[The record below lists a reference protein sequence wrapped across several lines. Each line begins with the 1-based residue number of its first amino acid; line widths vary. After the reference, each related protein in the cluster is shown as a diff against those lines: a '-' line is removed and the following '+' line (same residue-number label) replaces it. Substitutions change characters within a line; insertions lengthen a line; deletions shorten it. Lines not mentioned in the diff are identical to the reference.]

1 MKIIKHDTAKEI
13 EYFNLEKFVNN
24 IKLEP
29 KILEHM
35 QETNINFDKYFK
47 QLSKYNDEFMLYFWI
62 SLAYDEI
69 KNSNFVERH
78 NFKNFDLSISDLF
91 FDKLSISH
99 NRIHNIHK
107 FVMKNENETEKIG
120 KYRKTDVRVSNITQD
135 TEEIFWY
142 GAKPED
148 IKKFMDSFI
157 KIYKTNNISIIDSN
171 PFLKSAL
178 IHLLFIKI
186 HPYYDGNGRSARII
200 HNIKFTETLNRL
212 YNMNLKICPV
222 NLSESINL
230 NLISYMKSFDNIYF
244 DLKHDNNDAIN
255 YWFDFILNMY
265 DEQLY
270 NKENMIN
277 NIEKIMERIVT
288 IKEKINLN
296 DIKLPKNSRIRK

>member
-142 GAKPED
+142 GAKPKD

-270 NKENMIN
+270 NKKNMIN
-277 NIEKIMERIVT
+277 NIDEIMEKIIT

>member
-62 SLAYDEI
+62 SIAYDEI

-120 KYRKTDVRVSNITQD
+120 KYRKTEVRVSNITQD

-148 IKKFMDSFI
+148 IKNFMDSFI
-157 KIYKTNNISIIDSN
+157 KIYKTNSISIIDSN

-270 NKENMIN
+270 NKKNMIN
-277 NIEKIMERIVT
+277 NIDEIMERIIT

>member
-99 NRIHNIHK
+99 SRIHNIHK

-142 GAKPED
+142 GAKPKD

-270 NKENMIN
+270 NKKNMIN
-277 NIEKIMERIVT
+277 NIDEIMERIII

>member
-1 MKIIKHDTAKEI
+1 MEIIKHKTAQEI
-13 EYFNLEKFVNN
+13 EYFDLEKFIEK

-78 NFKNFDLSISDLF
+78 NFKKFDLSISDLF
-91 FDKLSISH
+91 FDKFTISH

-107 FVMKNENETEKIG
+107 FVMKNETENEKIG
-120 KYRKTDVRVSNITQD
+120 KYRKTEVRVSNID
-135 TEEIFWY
+135 KETEEIFWY
-142 GAKPED
+142 GAQPND
-148 IKKFMDSFI
+148 IKNFMNSFI
-157 KIYKTNNISIIDSN
+157 KIYKTNSISLLDSN

-178 IHLLFIKI
+178 IHLLFVKI

-200 HNIKFTETLNRL
+200 HNIKFTEILNRL
-212 YNMNLKICPV
+212 YNMNLTICPV

-230 NLISYMKSFDNIYF
+230 NLISYMKAFDNIYF
-244 DLKHDNNDAIN
+244 DLKHDNNDVLN

-270 NKENMIN
+270 NKKNLISDIDN
-277 NIEKIMERIVT
+277 VMERIINV
-288 IKEKINLN
+288 KEKIDLN
-296 DIKLPKNSRIRK
+296 DIELPKNIRIRK

>member
-13 EYFNLEKFVNN
+13 NYFNLEKFVNN

-107 FVMKNENETEKIG
+107 FVMKNENENEKIG
-120 KYRKTDVRVSNITQD
+120 KYRKTEVRVSNITQD

-148 IKKFMDSFI
+148 IKNFMDSFI
-157 KIYKTNNISIIDSN
+157 KIYKTNSISIIDSN

-270 NKENMIN
+270 NKKNMIN
-277 NIEKIMERIVT
+277 NIDEIMERIIT

>member
-142 GAKPED
+142 GAKPKD

-270 NKENMIN
+270 NKKNMIN
-277 NIEKIMERIVT
+277 NIDEIMERIIT
-288 IKEKINLN
+288 IK
-296 DIKLPKNSRIRK
+296 

>member
-142 GAKPED
+142 GAKPKD

-270 NKENMIN
+270 NKKNMIN
-277 NIEKIMERIVT
+277 NIDEIMERIIT

-296 DIKLPKNSRIRK
+296 DIKLPKNSKIRK

>member
-222 NLSESINL
+222 NLSESINI

-265 DEQLY
+265 DEQL
-270 NKENMIN
+270 
-277 NIEKIMERIVT
+277 
-288 IKEKINLN
+288 
-296 DIKLPKNSRIRK
+296 

>member
-13 EYFNLEKFVNN
+13 NYFNLEKFVNN

-142 GAKPED
+142 GAKPKD

-270 NKENMIN
+270 NKKNMIN
-277 NIEKIMERIVT
+277 NIDEIMERIIT

>member
-120 KYRKTDVRVSNITQD
+120 KYRKTEVRVSNITQD

-142 GAKPED
+142 GAKPKD
-148 IKKFMDSFI
+148 IKNFMDSFI
-157 KIYKTNNISIIDSN
+157 KIYKTNSISIIDSN

-270 NKENMIN
+270 NKKNMIN
-277 NIEKIMERIVT
+277 NIDKIMERIIT

>member
-186 HPYYDGNGRSARII
+186 HPYNDGNGRSARII

-222 NLSESINL
+222 NLSESINI
-230 NLISYMKSFDNIYF
+230 NLISYMKSFVNIYF

-270 NKENMIN
+270 NKKNMIN
-277 NIEKIMERIVT
+277 NIDEIMERIIT

>member
-148 IKKFMDSFI
+148 IKKFMNSFI

-270 NKENMIN
+270 NKKNMIN
-277 NIEKIMERIVT
+277 NIDEIMERIIT

>member
-13 EYFNLEKFVNN
+13 NYFNLEKFVNN

-120 KYRKTDVRVSNITQD
+120 KYRKTEVRVSNITQD

-142 GAKPED
+142 GAKPKD

-270 NKENMIN
+270 NKKNMIN
-277 NIEKIMERIVT
+277 NIDEIMERIIT

>member
-13 EYFNLEKFVNN
+13 NYFNLEKFVNN

-157 KIYKTNNISIIDSN
+157 KIYKTNSISIIDSN

-270 NKENMIN
+270 NKKNMIN
-277 NIEKIMERIVT
+277 NIDEIMERIIT

>member
-270 NKENMIN
+270 NKKNMIN
-277 NIEKIMERIVT
+277 NIDEIMERIIT

>member
-142 GAKPED
+142 GAKPKD

-265 DEQLY
+265 DEQLK
-270 NKENMIN
+270 NKKNMIN
-277 NIEKIMERIVT
+277 NIDEIMERIIT

>member
-13 EYFNLEKFVNN
+13 NYFNLEKFVNN

-120 KYRKTDVRVSNITQD
+120 KYRKTEVRVSNITQD

-148 IKKFMDSFI
+148 IKNFMDSFI
-157 KIYKTNNISIIDSN
+157 KIYKTNSISIIDSN

-270 NKENMIN
+270 NKKNMIN
-277 NIEKIMERIVT
+277 NIDEIMERIIT

>member
-142 GAKPED
+142 GAKPKD

-186 HPYYDGNGRSARII
+186 HPYYDGNGKSARII

-270 NKENMIN
+270 NKKNMIN
-277 NIEKIMERIVT
+277 NIDEIMERIIT

>member
-142 GAKPED
+142 GAKPKD

-270 NKENMIN
+270 NKKNMIN
-277 NIEKIMERIVT
+277 NIDEIMERIIT

>member
-35 QETNINFDKYFK
+35 QEANINFDKYFK

-270 NKENMIN
+270 NKKNMIN
-277 NIEKIMERIVT
+277 NIDEIMERIIT

>member
-142 GAKPED
+142 GAKPKD

-157 KIYKTNNISIIDSN
+157 KIYKTNSISIIDSN

-270 NKENMIN
+270 NKKNMIN
-277 NIEKIMERIVT
+277 NIDEIMERIIT

>member
-1 MKIIKHDTAKEI
+1 MKILKHDTAKEI
-13 EYFNLEKFVNN
+13 NYFNLEKFVNN

-120 KYRKTDVRVSNITQD
+120 KYRKTEVRVSNITQD

-148 IKKFMDSFI
+148 IKNFMDSFI
-157 KIYKTNNISIIDSN
+157 KIYKTNSISIIDSN

-270 NKENMIN
+270 NKKNMIN
-277 NIEKIMERIVT
+277 NIDEIMERIIT

>member
-13 EYFNLEKFVNN
+13 NYFNLEKFVNN

-29 KILEHM
+29 KLLEHM

-270 NKENMIN
+270 NKKNMIN
-277 NIEKIMERIVT
+277 NIDEIMERIIT

>member
-222 NLSESINL
+222 NLSESINI
-230 NLISYMKSFDNIYF
+230 NLISYMKSFVNIYF
-244 DLKHDNNDAIN
+244 DLKHDINDAIN

-270 NKENMIN
+270 NKKNMIN
-277 NIEKIMERIVT
+277 NIDEIMERIIT

>member
-13 EYFNLEKFVNN
+13 EYFDLEEFVNN

-91 FDKLSISH
+91 FDKPSISH

-107 FVMKNENETEKIG
+107 FVMKNENENEKIG
-120 KYRKTDVRVSNITQD
+120 NYRKTEVRVSNITQD

-148 IKKFMDSFI
+148 IKNFMNSFI
-157 KIYKTNNISIIDSN
+157 KIYKTNSISLIDSN

-178 IHLLFIKI
+178 IHLLFVKI

-255 YWFDFILNMY
+255 YWFDFVLNMY

-270 NKENMIN
+270 NKKNMIN
-277 NIEKIMERIVT
+277 NIDEIMERIITV
-288 IKEKINLN
+288 KEKINLN

>member
-120 KYRKTDVRVSNITQD
+120 KYRKTEVRVSNITQD

-142 GAKPED
+142 GAKPKD

-157 KIYKTNNISIIDSN
+157 KIYKTNSISIIDSN

-270 NKENMIN
+270 NKKNMIN
-277 NIEKIMERIVT
+277 NIDEIMERIIT